1 MKENSSLFIEIEN
14 SFLFTTI
21 PLGIVL
27 HDKNS
32 CIVSANPTA
41 LDILGLTMDQMK
53 GKTSFDPRWKAI
65 KEDGSDFPGELHPS
79 SIALQTNQEVKN
91 VVMGVFNPL
100 KEKICWIKIQAMPLI
115 QKGEKEAYGVYTC
128 FEDITEQKNAELIEI
143 ASKERL
149 DKIYTDLLQRQF
161 AIDQHAIV
169 AVTDF
174 FGTILYAN
182 ERFCKISQYTS
193 KELIGQNH
201 RIINSGLHS
210 KFFFQNLYKTIKAG
224 EIWRGEIRNRAKNG
238 SFYWVN
244 TTIVPLKNP
253 DGTIEQ
259 FISIQTDITEQKKI
273 QENLRLSET
282 KIRALLESNPQ
293 SVIFIDLDKKIQ
305 FYNQIAN
312 ENSELVFNRSLYNGD
327 SIYNFVLPED
337 LETFDMAYNGCLA
350 GTVFQIEKSFKIN
363 EQDYWFEFQFAPVK
377 NQEEKVIGVL
387 FTTKDI
393 NEKKQMDEKLTQSE
407 LRFRTIFE
415 QAPLGIALINST
427 TSEIIQANYKFA
439 QILGL
444 QQDELKSN
452 SYLKLTHPEDL
463 SQYKEN
469 LEKLNN
475 GKIKIF
481 SMEIR
486 YMKPNGN
493 TIWSHLT
500 CVLLWTEKDSIKMNL
515 RILVDITH
523 RKRNEEEVTRYLSEL
538 ENLNQTKN
546 KFFNIIAHDL
556 RNPFAGI
563 IGISE
568 LLESQLLAD
577 NTESSLAILKCIQMI
592 KTSSKSAFSLL
603 ENLMQWAK
611 SQTGEISFNPTEI
624 SIQNAIDS
632 NITLVSGNAF
642 KKNISIEKQLAENE
656 TIYADSSLVD
666 TILRNL
672 LTNAIKFTY
681 PNGQIIV
688 STKPQGDFLAISIS
702 DSGVGIDSQNLE
714 KIFRIDS
721 KFSKIGTDNEKGSG
735 LGLVLCKEFVE
746 KLGGQIWVTSELG
759 QGTTFTFTLPLKK

>member
-1 MKENSSLFIEIEN
+1 
-14 SFLFTTI
+14 
-21 PLGIVL
+21 
-27 HDKNS
+27 
-32 CIVSANPTA
+32 
-41 LDILGLTMDQMK
+41 
-53 GKTSFDPRWKAI
+53 
-65 KEDGSDFPGELHPS
+65 
-79 SIALQTNQEVKN
+79 
-91 VVMGVFNPL
+91 
-100 KEKICWIKIQAMPLI
+100 
-115 QKGEKEAYGVYTC
+115 
-128 FEDITEQKNAELIEI
+128 
-143 ASKERL
+143 
-149 DKIYTDLLQRQF
+149 
-161 AIDQHAIV
+161 
-169 AVTDF
+169 
-174 FGTILYAN
+174 
-182 ERFCKISQYTS
+182 
-193 KELIGQNH
+193 
-201 RIINSGLHS
+201 
-210 KFFFQNLYKTIKAG
+210 
-224 EIWRGEIRNRAKNG
+224 
-238 SFYWVN
+238 
-244 TTIVPLKNP
+244 
-253 DGTIEQ
+253 
-259 FISIQTDITEQKKI
+259 
-273 QENLRLSET
+273 
-282 KIRALLESNPQ
+282 
-293 SVIFIDLDKKIQ
+293 
-305 FYNQIAN
+305 
-312 ENSELVFNRSLYNGD
+312 
-327 SIYNFVLPED
+327 
-337 LETFDMAYNGCLA
+337 
-350 GTVFQIEKSFKIN
+350 
-363 EQDYWFEFQFAPVK
+363 
-377 NQEEKVIGVL
+377 
-387 FTTKDI
+387 
-393 NEKKQMDEKLTQSE
+393 
-407 LRFRTIFE
+407 
-415 QAPLGIALINST
+415 
-427 TSEIIQANYKFA
+427 
-439 QILGL
+439 
-444 QQDELKSN
+444 
-452 SYLKLTHPEDL
+452 
-463 SQYKEN
+463 
-469 LEKLNN
+469 
-475 GKIKIF
+475 
-481 SMEIR
+481 
-486 YMKPNGN
+486 
-493 TIWSHLT
+493 
-500 CVLLWTEKDSIKMNL
+500 MNL